1 MILDGKKLA
10 SHIKIDLKNQIE
22 ELKSHIAFVP
32 KLATILVG
40 EDEASQVYV
49 NMKIKACKDIGMGSI
64 FVKMPANTTTK
75 ELMAKI
81 DELNKQ
87 KDVCGIL
94 LQHPTPKHIDEDVCF
109 NKILISK
116 DVDGTNTAS
125 YGKIAM
131 GQKAFAPATPLG
143 IMMLLNHYNINVQ
156 SKHALVI
163 GRSQILG
170 KPVASLLLNAD
181 ATVTIAHSKTR
192 NLDELL
198 KQADIV
204 VACVGIARF
213 IKAKKLKKG
222 VVIIDAGYNRGN
234 IGDVDLTGVEN
245 IASYYTPVPGGVG
258 PMTIVALLTQTVEAV
273 KKLI

>member
-1 MILDGKKLA
+1 
-10 SHIKIDLKNQIE
+10 
-22 ELKSHIAFVP
+22 
-32 KLATILVG
+32 
-40 EDEASQVYV
+40 
-49 NMKIKACKDIGMGSI
+49 
-64 FVKMPANTTTK
+64 MPANTTTK

-204 VACVGIARF
+204 VACVGIAHF